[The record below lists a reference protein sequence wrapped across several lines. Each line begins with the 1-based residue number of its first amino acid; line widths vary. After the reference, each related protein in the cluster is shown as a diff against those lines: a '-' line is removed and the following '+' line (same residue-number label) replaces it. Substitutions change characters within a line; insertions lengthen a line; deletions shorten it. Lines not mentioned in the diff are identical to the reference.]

1 MRKTLLNEP
10 RSNNSRFSLPAFPP
24 RAGSAGHIL
33 HFSKKA
39 VLGASKGMYGIAE
52 AIFSLIFTFA
62 IMFALF
68 GVIFLPFYVLDSFG
82 LFDYDYDDERSNR
95 NIVLENSVFLLVDE
109 NRTEISSADLLPG
122 DWITFTHAGNI
133 TEIVH
138 SSTSCS
144 SSSSGSYYGE
154 SDQDSY
160 YGGEDEMECW
170 TDYYT
175 HYVLNASSVM
185 FESSSVNNIYM
196 CHRSTCKVTGE
207 LVGVDDFL
215 VDIRSVEVIS

>member
-1 MRKTLLNEP
+1 MQKTPPNNTS
-10 RSNNSRFSLPAFPP
+10 RSTETRFSPPAFPP
-24 RAGSAGHIL
+24 KAGKTVHIVQVSKRAIYFL
-33 HFSKKA
+33 TKA
-39 VLGASKGMYGIAE
+39 LAPIFFGFGI
-52 AIFSLIFTFA
+52 ISLI
-62 IMFALF
+62 IL
-68 GVIFLPFYVLDSFG
+68 LDV
-82 LFDYDYDDERSNR
+82 FDFDLNDERSNR
-95 NIVLENSVFLLVDE
+95 NIVLEDSVFLLVDE
-109 NRTEISSADLLPG
+109 NRTEIASADLLPG
-122 DWITFTHAGNI
+122 DRITFTHTGNI

-175 HYVLNASSVM
+175 HYVMDASSVM
-185 FESSSVNNIYM
+185 FESSSVSDIYM

-207 LVGVDDFL
+207 LVDVDDFL

>member
-10 RSNNSRFSLPAFPP
+10 QSTDSRFSLPAFPP
-24 RAGSAGHIL
+24 KAGKADQLI
-33 HFSKKA
+33 HFSKKV
-39 VLGASKGMYGIAE
+39 VLGVGKGMYGIAGM
-52 AIFSLIFTFA
+52 IFSLILIFA
-62 IMFALF
+62 IVFAFL
-68 GVIFLPFYVLDSFG
+68 GVIILPFYLLEGFENDHG
-82 LFDYDYDDERSNR
+82 DERSNR
-95 NIVLENSVFLLVDE
+95 NIILEDSTFILVDE
-109 NRTEISSADLLPG
+109 NRSEIAFADLLPG
-122 DWITFTHAGNI
+122 DWITFTHTGNI

-185 FESSSVNNIYM
+185 FESSSVNDIYM

>member
-1 MRKTLLNEP
+1 MPKTLLNEP
-10 RSNNSRFSLPAFPP
+10 QSNNSRFSLPAFPP

-52 AIFSLIFTFA
+52 AIFSLIFVFA
-62 IMFALF
+62 IMFALS
-68 GVIFLPFYVLDSFG
+68 GVIILPLYVLDSFD
-82 LFDYDYDDERSNR
+82 LFEYDYDDERSNR

-109 NRTEISSADLLPG
+109 NRTEITSADLLPG
-122 DWITFTHAGNI
+122 DWITFTHTGSI

-144 SSSSGSYYGE
+144 SSSSVSYYGE
-154 SDQDSY
+154 SNEDSY
-160 YGGEDEMECW
+160 YGGENEMECW

-175 HYVLNASSVM
+175 HYVLNASSVI
-185 FESSSVNNIYM
+185 FESSSVNDIYM

-207 LVGVDDFL
+207 LVVVDDFL

>member
-1 MRKTLLNEP
+1 MADHLV
-10 RSNNSRFSLPAFPP
+10 
-24 RAGSAGHIL
+24 

-39 VLGASKGMYGIAE
+39 ALGVGKGIYGIAGM
-52 AIFSLIFTFA
+52 IFSLILCIA
-62 IMFALF
+62 IMFAIS
-68 GVIFLPFYVLDSFG
+68 GVIILSLSYLLGGFEN
-82 LFDYDYDDERSNR
+82 DYGDERSNR
-95 NIVLENSVFLLVDE
+95 NILLEDSVFLLVDE
-109 NRTEISSADLLPG
+109 NRTEIASVDLLPG
-122 DWITFTHAGNI
+122 DWITFTHTGNI

-185 FESSSVNNIYM
+185 FESSSVNDIYM

>member
-1 MRKTLLNEP
+1 MGKTPPNNTP
-10 RSNNSRFSLPAFPP
+10 RSTETRFSPPAFPP
-24 RAGSAGHIL
+24 KAGKADYIVRV
-33 HFSKKA
+33 SKRTIRG
-39 VLGASKGMYGIAE
+39 LGNGMYAFAQGVLSICA
-52 AIFSLIFTFA
+52 FMGVVGLILLPTF
-62 IMFALF
+62 L
-68 GVIFLPFYVLDSFG
+68 LD
-82 LFDYDYDDERSNR
+82 LEYDYNDERSNR
-95 NIVLENSVFLLVDE
+95 NIVLEDSTFLLVDE
-109 NRTEISSADLLPG
+109 NRSEIASADLLPG
-122 DWITFTHAGNI
+122 DWITFTHTGNI

-160 YGGEDEMECW
+160 YGGEDDMECW

-175 HYVLNASSVM
+175 HYVMNASSVM

-207 LVGVDDFL
+207 LVDVDAFFI
-215 VDIRSVEVIS
+215 DIRSVEVIA

>member
-10 RSNNSRFSLPAFPP
+10 QSTDSRFSLPAFPP
-24 RAGSAGHIL
+24 KAGKADQLI
-33 HFSKKA
+33 HFSKKV
-39 VLGASKGMYGIAE
+39 VLGVGKGIYGIPGI
-52 AIFSLIFTFA
+52 IFSPPAIPAFA
-62 IMFALF
+62 IF
-68 GVIFLPFYVLDSFG
+68 GVIILPFYLVEGFEN
-82 LFDYDYDDERSNR
+82 DYGDERSNR
-95 NIVLENSVFLLVDE
+95 NIVLEDSVFLLVDE
-109 NRTEISSADLLPG
+109 NRTEIASVDLLPG
-122 DWITFTHAGNI
+122 DWITFTHTGNI

-185 FESSSVNNIYM
+185 FESSSVNDIYM
-196 CHRSTCKVTGE
+196 CHRSTCKITGE